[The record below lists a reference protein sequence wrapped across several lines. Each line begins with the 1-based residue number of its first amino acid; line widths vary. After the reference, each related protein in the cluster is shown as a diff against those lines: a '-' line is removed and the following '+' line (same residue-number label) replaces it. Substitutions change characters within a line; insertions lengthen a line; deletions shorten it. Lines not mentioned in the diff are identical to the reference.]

1 MFEIEL
7 NTYKFHIIQY
17 AYLMFIAILAVYQ
30 ASHFQRD
37 QLGAIE
43 MIKLKTDGIQ
53 KVCIGNNPFLC
64 LCDCHCHIL
73 FVTSEDLPAGKC
85 HP

>member
-43 MIKLKTDGIQ
+43 MIKLKTDGMT
-53 KVCIGNNPFLC
+53 KSLYKEPFSSQEI
-64 LCDCHCHIL
+64 IL
-73 FVTSEDLPAGKC
+73 FSVR
-85 HP
+85 